1 MRNADDPM
9 LDATVVAMSAVGA
22 AAVAVATIAIPIPVG
37 PGFLNFGEVVI
48 YTVAFLFGDLI
59 GALSGGIGAAVAD
72 VILGYVWYAP
82 ITLVA
87 KGSEGYVVGRLA
99 GDSVRSKILAVAIGA
114 PFMIVTYVAA
124 TAVLYGAP
132 AAIPEL
138 AADILQAVVGLAIAL
153 PLSQALQSR
162 IPELQ

>member
-1 MRNADDPM
+1 MTDADGPL
-9 LDATVVAMSAVGA
+9 LDAPVVAMSAVGA

-37 PGFLNFGEVVI
+37 PGFLNFGEVVV
-48 YTVAFLFGDLI
+48 YTIAFLFGDLI
-59 GALSGGIGAAVAD
+59 GGLAGGVGAAVAD
-72 VILGYVWYAP
+72 VVLGYVWYAP

-87 KGSEGYVVGRLA
+87 KGSEGFVVGRLA
-99 GDSVRSKILAVAIGA
+99 GDSVRSKIVAVALGA

-132 AAIPEL
+132 AAVPEL
-138 AADILQAVVGLAIAL
+138 GADILQALVGLAVAL